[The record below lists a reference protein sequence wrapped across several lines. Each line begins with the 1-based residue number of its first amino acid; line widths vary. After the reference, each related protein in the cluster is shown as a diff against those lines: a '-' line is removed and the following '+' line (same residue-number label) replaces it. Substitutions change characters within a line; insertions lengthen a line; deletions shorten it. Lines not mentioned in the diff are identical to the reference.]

1 MGGQAKIWG
10 AMAHPGPPLES
21 PLIFTAHTA
30 LHGEQSWIEL
40 LSSSSVY
47 TSKEKENWSYIVGSV
62 KCKEN
67 IIVHVTPLLI
77 NHTYVILYN
86 NFHFLLLARYNSHH
100 S

>member
-47 TSKEKENWSYIVGSV
+47 TSKEKEN
-62 KCKEN
+62 
-67 IIVHVTPLLI
+67 
-77 NHTYVILYN
+77 
-86 NFHFLLLARYNSHH
+86 
-100 S
+100 